1 MGTKKRTFGQ
11 QKRRITKQ
19 YASTQQSLHFDW
31 HKLASQQ
38 KYIIISLF
46 GAVIAY
52 AVFVYFNN
60 LADRYAEST
69 CNESEY
75 GHQTASECLARLAI
89 RTKCHKESN
98 SAEQHLGEHNFFGKL
113 KELFNITDDLTR
125 NAIDARHPDCP
136 HLPDPTATLGIIQ
149 YIFTIIG
156 GARSKTN
163 YNSAHNCISKSL
175 LEFILCHQGAYRAI
189 TLPVDCKKA
198 SKCIS
203 NLSHILKLTDQAID
217 AKINQALLATN
228 NYHWHRNITCAF
240 TIVATIVVLS
250 MTTNRKHSIENYT
263 RQQPTTNKGKKKR
276 VRKKI
281 HNTRA
286 LTPEVGAE
294 SIQPS
299 EDRQQNARPDVAE
312 PYEDLGLNKAIQK
325 YLEQLKIYGSLF
337 PIQREI
343 LGILE
348 ESFITQKDSKA
359 INACLR
365 KPPLTRKATE
375 QEIETHNDNLN
386 KLAST
391 AAQGNPIRLSL
402 ASCYLSPHFLRRP
415 LTAKIVGALGLDN
428 DKALKML
435 VQSKIIFIFAYG
447 NNIGL
452 HLYKGEALP
461 SGIYAD
467 DDVMIFYLEGAS
479 TLENQKKLTI
489 TKIKKLFDKYHN
501 QSTTLSPRS
510 KARERV
516 AISAALSLKIQGDKM
531 DITLI
536 EIPIAYKGE
545 EIEFIARF
553 MQDRTSINDN
563 AYPNTAIAIEY
574 SLNQNRLM
582 ITSSH
587 ESFGQLMHSGKVEL
601 NNNVTSLLYY
611 VKESRSDKLHE
622 VEPAL
627 ASLLKLY
634 FKAKA
639 LNLDISG
646 DLEQSLIEVYSSG
659 LCSLSG
665 GHIRRL
671 AALASSFPTIRSTPL
686 GGIVTH
692 GTEFFAENVRQ
703 HSDRHKSTSS
713 PGLSHL

>member
-1 MGTKKRTFGQ
+1 MGTRKRTFGQ
-11 QKRRITKQ
+11 QKELATTQHVR
-19 YASTQQSLHFDW
+19 TQQSPHFDW
-31 HKLASQQ
+31 DKLAPQQ

-75 GHQTASECLARLAI
+75 SHQTASECLARLAI

-98 SAEQHLGEHNFFGKL
+98 STEQHLDKHNFFGKL
-113 KELFNITDDLTR
+113 DELFNITYYLTR
-125 NAIDARHPDCP
+125 NALDASHPDCP

-149 YIFTIIG
+149 YISTIIG

-175 LEFILCHQGAYRAI
+175 LEFLLCHQGTYIAS

-198 SKCIS
+198 SKCS
-203 NLSHILKLTDQAID
+203 NNLYRILKLTDQAIN
-217 AKINQALLATN
+217 AKINQTLLATN

-250 MTTNRKHSIENYT
+250 MITNCKHSIENYT
-263 RQQPTTNKGKKKR
+263 RQHPTTNKGKKKR
-276 VRKKI
+276 VRKKF

-286 LTPEVGAE
+286 LTPEAGSE

-299 EDRQQNARPDVAE
+299 EARQQNVRPDVAE
-312 PYEDLGLNKAIQK
+312 PYEDLVLNKEIK
-325 YLEQLKIYGSLF
+325 EYLKKLKIYDRLF

-343 LGILE
+343 LYILE
-348 ESFITQKDSKA
+348 ESFITKKDSKA

-365 KPPLTRKATE
+365 KPALTRKATE
-375 QEIETHNDNLN
+375 QEIETHNNNLN
-386 KLAST
+386 ILAST

-402 ASCYLSPHFLRRP
+402 ASCYLSPHFLLRP

-435 VQSKIIFIFAYG
+435 IQSKIIFIFAYG

-467 DDVMIFYLEGAS
+467 DDVMIFYLKGAS
-479 TLENQKKLTI
+479 TPDNQEKLTI
-489 TKIKKLFDKYHN
+489 TKIEKLFYKYHN

-516 AISAALSLKIQGDKM
+516 AISAALSPKIQGDKM

-536 EIPIAYKGE
+536 EIPRAYKGE

-563 AYPNTAIAIEY
+563 AYPNTAIAIEC
-574 SLNQNRLM
+574 LNQNRLM

-587 ESFGQLMHSGKVEL
+587 ESFGQLMYSGIVEL
-601 NNNVTSLLYY
+601 NNNVTSLLSY
-611 VKESRSDKLHE
+611 VQESRSDKLHE

-659 LCSLSG
+659 LCSLRR

-671 AALASSFPTIRSTPL
+671 AALDSSFPTIRSTPL

-703 HSDRHKSTSS
+703 HSDRHKSTRST
-713 PGLSHL
+713 GLSHL